1 MKKIL
6 ILLCVSFV
14 SRSVES
20 SPTSQSSSLPQGIR
34 MGTCGDPGAAQ
45 EQILQQTST
54 VDNEADYCPIEDQ
67 EAGICGPPA
76 AQALAASKRHV
87 VDVYPEATE
96 LSGHCQETMS
106 GGECTVWFTLGY
118 RYVYVTCQFRVN
130 DAGQLEDVTCSACV
144 DCR

>member
-14 SRSVES
+14 ACSVES
-20 SPTSQSSSLPQGIR
+20 GSTSQSSCLPQDIK

-45 EQILQQTST
+45 EQIVQQTST
-54 VDNEADYCPIEDQ
+54 VGNETDYCPIEDQ
-67 EAGICGPPA
+67 EAGICGPPV
-76 AQALAASKRHV
+76 AQALAASRRHV

-96 LSGHCQETMS
+96 LSGHCHETMS
-106 GGECTVWFTLGY
+106 GGECTVSFTLGY

-144 DCR
+144 GCR